1 MRGAAG
7 RGKFLTFTDTATF
20 LYNNTNKEGAI
31 AMTKAVFFDL
41 YQTLVRYE
49 PPREEIEAK
58 VLRNFG
64 IETSPEALVKPIIAA
79 DEFIYNEIARQPLS
93 TRSQEEKIALYAQ
106 YQVILLREA
115 GLKYDQKVIPSLL
128 AAMQKSPMELVLFND
143 VAPALDDLKERVLT
157 LGLISNVEQDM
168 AQTLTKLGLTA
179 WLKIIVTSQDAGTG
193 KPRPEI
199 FRLALKQ
206 SGIKPEEA
214 IYVGD
219 QYNVDVVGARGVG
232 MQGILIDR
240 GDYYRDIT
248 DCPRIKS
255 LKEVAGYL

>member
-1 MRGAAG
+1 M
-7 RGKFLTFTDTATF
+7 
-20 LYNNTNKEGAI
+20 I
-31 AMTKAVFFDL
+31 KAVFFDL

-49 PPREEIEAK
+49 PPREGIEAR
-58 VLRNFG
+58 VLKDFG
-64 IETSPEALVKPIIAA
+64 IETSPEALVKPMIAA

-93 TRSQEEKIALYAQ
+93 ARSQEEKFGLYAQ
-106 YQVILLREA
+106 YQAILLREA
-115 GLKYDQKVIPSLL
+115 GLKYDQKVIPGLL
-128 AAMQKSPMELVLFND
+128 AEMQKSPMDLVLFDD
-143 VAPALDDLKERVLT
+143 VAPVLTDLKSRGLT

-168 AQTLTKLGLTA
+168 ARTLTKLGLTA
-179 WLKIIVTSQDAGTG
+179 WLKIIVTSQDAGAG

-206 SGIKPEEA
+206 GGVKPEEA

-219 QYNVDVVGARGVG
+219 QYNVDIVGARGVG

-255 LKEVAGYL
+255 LGEVAEYI

>member
-1 MRGAAG
+1 M
-7 RGKFLTFTDTATF
+7 
-20 LYNNTNKEGAI
+20 I
-31 AMTKAVFFDL
+31 KAVFFDL
-41 YQTLVRYE
+41 YQTLIRYE

-58 VLRNFG
+58 VLKDFG

-93 TRSQEEKIALYAQ
+93 ARSQEEKFALYAQ
-106 YQVILLREA
+106 HQAILLREA
-115 GLKYDQKVIPSLL
+115 GLKYDPKVIPGLL
-128 AAMQKSPMELVLFND
+128 AAMQKSQMDLVLFDD
-143 VAPALDDLKERVLT
+143 VAPTLTDLKGRGLT

-168 AQTLTKLGLTA
+168 VQTLTRLGLPA
-179 WLKIIVTSQDAGTG
+179 WLKVIVTSQDAGTG

-199 FRLALKQ
+199 FRLALKRGGVKA
-206 SGIKPEEA
+206 SEA

-219 QYNVDVVGARGVG
+219 QYNVDIVGARGVG

-255 LKEVAGYL
+255 LKEVVGYL

>member
-1 MRGAAG
+1 M
-7 RGKFLTFTDTATF
+7 
-20 LYNNTNKEGAI
+20 I
-31 AMTKAVFFDL
+31 KAVFFDL

-58 VLRNFG
+58 VLKDFG
-64 IETSPEALVKPIIAA
+64 IETSPEALVKPMIAA

-93 TRSQEEKIALYAQ
+93 ARSQEEKFTLYAQ
-106 YQVILLREA
+106 YQAILLREA
-115 GLKYDQKVIPSLL
+115 GLKYDQKVIPGLL
-128 AAMQKSPMELVLFND
+128 AAMQKSRMDLVLFDD
-143 VAPALDDLKERVLT
+143 VAPVLTDLKSRGLT

-168 AQTLTKLGLTA
+168 ARTLTKLGLTA
-179 WLKIIVTSQDAGTG
+179 WLKIIVTSQDSGAG

-199 FRLALKQ
+199 FQLALER
-206 SGIKPEEA
+206 GGVKPEEA

-219 QYNVDVVGARGVG
+219 QYNVDIVGARGVG

-255 LKEVAGYL
+255 LKEVVGSL